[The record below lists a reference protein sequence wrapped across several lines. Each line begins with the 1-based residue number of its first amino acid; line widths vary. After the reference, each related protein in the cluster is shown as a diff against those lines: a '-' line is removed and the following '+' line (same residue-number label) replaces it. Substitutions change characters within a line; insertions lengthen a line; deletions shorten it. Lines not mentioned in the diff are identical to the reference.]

1 LPDEANRYKTTPVQ
15 TEGRELKAIAFMTG
29 KMIGTAAATAVGL
42 GAIIGAGIFTL
53 SGTAIALAGIWSL
66 FSFVLVGFVAIVVA
80 LEIGELCSIFP
91 AANGASYSY
100 VFEAFGSELGFIT
113 GVLLY
118 FSYASSIS
126 VVALGFGAYLST
138 ILGLSPDTFEA
149 SFAIV
154 VIAAL
159 SAFNLQGIKKAAR
172 VDFGL
177 VVIKVGVLIMF
188 VAFAAFFSPRSDTF
202 ANISSSAPSN
212 GYSAIFSASV
222 VIFFAY
228 SGFQTISTFASD
240 VKGGARSAGIAIFA
254 AVAISMVL
262 YVLVDLA
269 LMLLVPATAFKVN
282 ANPLSFALTVS
293 HAPAYLTVAV
303 AIGALIATASATLAM
318 ILSSSRILYQISMD
332 GLLPK
337 ILRNYDPDRD
347 VARNEVLISAAIAVV
362 MLFSGNIYVMA
373 AISNFGLLF
382 SYLMAGFALIHFRR
396 QGRRGSFRV
405 RMYPYLPVVAIL
417 VLLSFML
424 GLPNEAL
431 VVGIVMTIGLL
442 MAYYF
447 LKEVEEK
454 GPVRVRLFE

>member
-1 LPDEANRYKTTPVQ
+1 MVDSMSDKSI
-15 TEGRELKAIAFMTG
+15 G
-29 KMIGTAAATAVGL
+29 IGTATAVGL

-53 SGTAIALAGIWSL
+53 SGTAIALAGVWSL
-66 FSFVLVGFVAIVVA
+66 VSFVLVGFVAIVVA

-91 AANGASYSY
+91 TANGASYSY

-118 FSYASSIS
+118 FSYASAIS

-138 ILGLSPDTFEA
+138 LLGLPPDRYATLLA
-149 SFAIV
+149 ILIIV
-154 VIAAL
+154 VL

-172 VDFGL
+172 ADFGL
-177 VVIKVGVLIMF
+177 VVIKVAILVVFI
-188 VAFAAFFSPRSDTF
+188 AFAALFSMSNHTLS
-202 ANISSSAPSN
+202 NLYSAAPPTN
-212 GYSAIFSASV
+212 GYAAIFSASV

-240 VKGGARSAGIAIFA
+240 VKGGARSAGMAILA
-254 AVAISMVL
+254 AVAISMFL

-269 LMLLVPATAFKVN
+269 LMLLVPANAFVIN
-282 ANPLSFALTVS
+282 ANPLSFALS
-293 HAPAYLTVAV
+293 AAHAPAYLSTIV

-318 ILSSSRILYQISMD
+318 ILSSSRILYQISKD

-337 ILRNYDPDRD
+337 VLRSYNADRD
-347 VARNEVLISAAIAVV
+347 VARNGVLISAAIAVL
-362 MLFSGNIYVMA
+362 MLFSGNIYVIA

-396 QGRRGSFRV
+396 HGKKGSFGLP
-405 RMYPYLPVVAIL
+405 MYPYLPLLAIF
-417 VLLSFML
+417 VLLSFIL

-431 VVGIVMTIGLL
+431 VVGTIMTISLL
-442 MAYYF
+442 MIYYF
-447 LKEVEEK
+447 LKEVEGK
-454 GPVRVRLFE
+454 GPVKIRLFE

>member
-1 LPDEANRYKTTPVQ
+1 MGSQATGASAHVKGNR
-15 TEGRELKAIAFMTG
+15 
-29 KMIGTAAATAVGL
+29 IGAAAATAVGL

-66 FSFVLVGFVAIVVA
+66 ASFVLVGFVAVVVA

-91 AANGASYSY
+91 LANGASYSY

-118 FSYASSIS
+118 FSYASAIA

-138 ILGLSPDTFEA
+138 LIGVSPDLYA
-149 SFAIV
+149 IAFAIAI
-154 VIAAL
+154 IAVL
-159 SAFNLQGIKKAAR
+159 SSLNLQGIKKAAR
-172 VDFGL
+172 ADFGL
-177 VVIKVGVLIMF
+177 VLIKIAILLVF
-188 VAFAAFFSPRSDTF
+188 VAFAALFSIRNHTLS
-202 ANISSSAPSN
+202 NLYSAPPPSN
-212 GYSAIFSASV
+212 GYSAILSASV

-262 YVLVDLA
+262 YVLVDVA
-269 LMLLVPATAFKVN
+269 LMLLVPVRAFVIN
-282 ANPLSFALTVS
+282 ANPLTFALS
-293 HAPAYLTVAV
+293 AAHAPATLSVIVAV
-303 AIGALIATASATLAM
+303 GALIATASATLAM

-332 GLLPK
+332 GLLPR
-337 ILRNYDPDRD
+337 ILRRYNADRD
-347 VARNEVLISAAIAVV
+347 VARNGVLISAAIAVL
-362 MLFSGNIYVMA
+362 MLFSGNIYVIA

-382 SYLMAGFALIHFRR
+382 SYLMAGFALIHFRGR
-396 QGRRGSFRV
+396 GRRGAFSLP
-405 RMYPYLPVVAIL
+405 MYPYLPVLAIF
-417 VLLSFML
+417 VLFSFIL

-431 VVGIVMTIGLL
+431 VVGTIMTISLL

-447 LKEVEEK
+447 LKEVEK
-454 GPVRVRLFE
+454 KDPVKVRLFE